1 MLLNK
6 LVFKAKNTK
15 SEAPNYHFYFFKNA
29 LTVLQQGLEL
39 FWKSKYLYGF
49 EWFKSL
55 PVFRFFRKSVI
66 RPKVHFFAKIQETAQ
81 PRGFRA
87 FWFKTL
93 KYTCQVFFCNIS
105 LFGFI
110 FAHFLLFSQK
120 NKTSGEIY
128 KTPKKRVVMRFAHKK
143 RITFAWYTKVIP

>member
-1 MLLNK
+1 M
-6 LVFKAKNTK
+6 
-15 SEAPNYHFYFFKNA
+15 
-29 LTVLQQGLEL
+29 
-39 FWKSKYLYGF
+39 
-49 EWFKSL
+49 
-55 PVFRFFRKSVI
+55 
-66 RPKVHFFAKIQETAQ
+66 AQ

-120 NKTSGEIY
+120 NKTSGKIY

-143 RITFAWYTKVIP
+143 RITFAWYTKVIPYVSVCYQKVLCYKVCATKRYILGGRKNIVHYFALCLTIGAEGVIYKLTKNVRPHQTSITPNSHGNRAWFFTLYYVA